1 MGRLKGT
8 QTLKN
13 LMQAY
18 VGESQARNRYTFWA
32 SKAKKEGFVQ
42 IQNIFLETAANEK
55 EHGEVFYK
63 YIAESELTG
72 GESLTV
78 PVDAEFP
85 VAMSASTYDNLM
97 NAAAGEREEWSELYP
112 TFAAVAKKEGFDDI
126 AESFIRI
133 SVAELAHETR
143 YKKLADNLKTG
154 RVFKREGDDIKWKCG
169 NCGYIFEG
177 PEAPETCPACKH
189 PRSYFELFVEAY

>member
-72 GESLTV
+72 GEALTV

-97 NAAAGEREEWSELYP
+97 NAAAGEKEEWSELYP

-177 PEAPETCPACKH
+177 SEAPETCPACKH

>member
-18 VGESQARNRYTFWA
+18 VGESQARNRYNFWA

-72 GESLTV
+72 GEALTV

-177 PEAPETCPACKH
+177 SEAPETCPACKH

>member
-72 GESLTV
+72 GEALTV

-177 PEAPETCPACKH
+177 SEAPETCPACKH

>member
-18 VGESQARNRYTFWA
+18 AGESQARNRYTFWA
-32 SKAKKEGFVQ
+32 SKAKKEGYVQ
-42 IQNIFLETAANEK
+42 IQNIFLETAQNEK
-55 EHGEVFYK
+55 EHGELFYK
-63 YIAESELTG
+63 YIAESE
-72 GESLTV
+72 
-78 PVDAEFP
+78 VDAGEAVTVNVNADFP
-85 VAMSASTYDNLM
+85 VAMSDSTYDNLL
-97 NAAAGEREEWSELYP
+97 NAAAGEKEEWSDLYP

-126 AESFIRI
+126 AETFIRV

-143 YKKLADNLKTG
+143 YKKLAENIKTG
-154 RVFKREGDDIKWKCG
+154 KVFKRDGENIKWKCG

-177 PEAPETCPACKH
+177 PEAPERCPACNH
-189 PRSYFELFVEAY
+189 PKSYFELFVENY

>member
-72 GESLTV
+72 GEALTV

-97 NAAAGEREEWSELYP
+97 NAAAGEREEWSEFYP

-177 PEAPETCPACKH
+177 SEAPETCPACKH

>member
-72 GESLTV
+72 GEALTV

-143 YKKLADNLKTG
+143 YKKLADNLKTS

-177 PEAPETCPACKH
+177 SEAPETCPACKH

>member
-55 EHGEVFYK
+55 EHPLLGFSPGVF
-63 YIAESELTG
+63 
-72 GESLTV
+72 
-78 PVDAEFP
+78 
-85 VAMSASTYDNLM
+85 
-97 NAAAGEREEWSELYP
+97 
-112 TFAAVAKKEGFDDI
+112 
-126 AESFIRI
+126 SFR
-133 SVAELAHETR
+133 
-143 YKKLADNLKTG
+143 
-154 RVFKREGDDIKWKCG
+154 
-169 NCGYIFEG
+169 
-177 PEAPETCPACKH
+177 
-189 PRSYFELFVEAY
+189 

>member
-72 GESLTV
+72 GEALTV
-78 PVDAEFP
+78 PVDAKFP

-177 PEAPETCPACKH
+177 SEAPETCPACKH